1 MTPWDDYVAGSIT
14 YEQYVTILSIR
25 REEREAR
32 SRRRLQIAET
42 IVAVLTG
49 VIGLAVF
56 FVGFYTLFLARHV

>member
-49 VIGLAVF
+49 IIGVIVLV
-56 FVGFYTLFLARHV
+56 VGFYTLFLSRHV

>member
-1 MTPWDDYVAGSIT
+1 VTPWDDYVAGSIT

-42 IVAVLTG
+42 IVDVLTG